1 MAIPL
6 EKSLKIT
13 HSIEF
18 VFSRITGFSKK
29 PKKRGSIIF
38 SVGGKS
44 FGFFFQHS
52 FLFLRIEIE
61 ISKLIK
67 CSRRKPTVIRKGYLH
82 GSSY

>member
-1 MAIPL
+1 MSQPL
-6 EKSLKIT
+6 
-13 HSIEF
+13 F
-18 VFSRITGFSKK
+18 Y
-29 PKKRGSIIF
+29 GSIIF

-67 CSRRKPTVIRKGYLH
+67 WVLVQIFLADLILVYWVPRNE
-82 GSSY
+82 